1 MSAAQS
7 QVTQIQSLLKEQT
20 GQQEELR
27 GELSCA
33 QDLAQ
38 KHEQEC
44 NQVTQ
49 QLVHYET
56 KLRLIQ
62 EQASST
68 KSAKDTELEVN
79 NLLLSILN
87 ITVCNCI
94 ITLENQ
100 YNF

>member
-7 QVTQIQSLLKEQT
+7 QVAKIQGLLKEQT
-20 GQQEELR
+20 GEQEELR

-38 KHEQEC
+38 QHEQEC
-44 NQVTQ
+44 NKVTQ
-49 QLVHYET
+49 QLAQLET

-79 NLLLSILN
+79 KI
-87 ITVCNCI
+87 
-94 ITLENQ
+94 
-100 YNF
+100 